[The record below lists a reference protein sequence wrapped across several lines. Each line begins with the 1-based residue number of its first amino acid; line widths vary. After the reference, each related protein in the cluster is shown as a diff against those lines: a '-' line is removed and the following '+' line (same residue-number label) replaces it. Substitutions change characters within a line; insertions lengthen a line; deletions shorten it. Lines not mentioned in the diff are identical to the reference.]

1 MVESVVVASRTH
13 QPIPLSQE
21 IQNHKLPLDLT
32 AMGTEI
38 LESFDIIITFQSTI
52 KAFRNHDYTWVPVNQ
67 DHIAGEWTPKIIQLE
82 NGCYVQPN
90 QNKGYWEINK
100 NKPNVLLWRFNPTHS
115 KPLTVYTGTKNERV
129 LAEANAPFQTDVPLS
144 LLFSQQNAVEFSR
157 SPEPFLPIVCFT
169 DHCDFDTPQSLK
181 AQREFFKQN
190 QVKITKGFFLN
201 HFSKRA
207 DNASYENDKAE
218 LEHWLA
224 NGHEPAYHSL
234 SQSLKK
240 DEDAFADFYNFKP
253 PFDQCPTWIDH
264 GYQPYNFSLYQNKG
278 VNETTFADNLSQ
290 KNIRILW
297 NYIDSGTAA
306 LGVINQLNTND
317 FTLESFSN
325 GAKNLRFKTKMSVL
339 IKNIMFHYYADEK
352 MILKYKSL
360 AGSFKKMV
368 QQKKAALF
376 IGFIRNLFAL
386 IMPLLKVFLFW
397 NYHKNKPYK
406 LAKYSPLLFK
416 HQMGGKQ
423 FCIFQTLEM
432 IDFRAALHPKNIDK
446 LIAEK
451 GIFIAHTYFAVP
463 MKYHVGRIFTIP
475 ETVDEQVTKNFNYL
489 GQKIRNR
496 EVWNPTLQEL
506 VDFLSTFETTLLDID
521 VDGSITIVTSAGIPN
536 RAIN

>member
-1 MVESVVVASRTH
+1 
-13 QPIPLSQE
+13 
-21 IQNHKLPLDLT
+21 
-32 AMGTEI
+32 
-38 LESFDIIITFQSTI
+38 
-52 KAFRNHDYTWVPVNQ
+52 
-67 DHIAGEWTPKIIQLE
+67 QLE

-115 KPLTVYTGTKNERV
+115 KPLTVYAGTKNERV
-129 LAEANAPFQTDVPLS
+129 LAEAHAVLTQDCSLS
-144 LLFSQQNAVEFSR
+144 LLFSKNNAVEFSR

-190 QVKITKGFFLN
+190 QVKVTKGFFLN

-207 DNASYENDKAE
+207 DNASYENDKTE
-218 LEHWLA
+218 LEHWIA
-224 NGHEPAYHSL
+224 DGHELAYHSL

-240 DEDAFADFYNFKP
+240 DEDAFDDFYNFKP
-253 PFDQCPTWIDH
+253 PFNQCPTWIDH

-278 VNETTFADNLSQ
+278 INETTFSDNLNH
-290 KNIRILW
+290 KNISILW

-306 LGVINQLNTND
+306 LGVINQLNSED
-317 FTLESFSN
+317 FTLKSFSK
-325 GAKNLRFKTKMSVL
+325 GTKKLQFKTKISLL

-352 MILKYKSL
+352 MILKYKGL

-376 IGFIRNLFAL
+376 FGFIRNLFAL

-406 LAKYSPLLFK
+406 LAKYTPLLFK
-416 HQMGGKQ
+416 HQMGGKE
-423 FCIFQTLEM
+423 FYIFQTLEM
-432 IDFRAALHPKNIDK
+432 VDFRDALHPQNINK

-451 GIFIAHTYFAVP
+451 GLFIAHTYFAVP
-463 MKYHVGRIFTIP
+463 MKYHVGRIFKTPDCI
-475 ETVDEQVTKNFNYL
+475 DEKVAANFQYL
-489 GQKIRNR
+489 SKKISNN
-496 EVWNPTLQEL
+496 EVWNPTLKEL
-506 VDFLSTFETTLLDID
+506 VDFLSTFETTVLDID
-521 VDGSITIVTSAGIPN
+521 AEGKITIANSAGIPN
-536 RAIN
+536 RAIT